1 MITRLVRLIGTG
13 LTGIGLAI
21 AAKIQVLAVIKAI
34 RTSLRV
40 ESFFVV
46 VLFAVL
52 FIVVIV
58 CRTTWQ
64 NSFPLVLYQKYN
76 RIDEVWFDHDLGPV
90 ECGTGYECAKYLVDF
105 CINHDMSLPEYHIQS
120 ANPVGNANI
129 DSCLKSY
136 LKSLN
141 I

>member
-13 LTGIGLAI
+13 LTGIGIAI
-21 AAKIQVLAVIKAI
+21 GAKIQVIAVIKAI

-64 NSFPLVLYQKYN
+64 NSFHLVLYLKYN
-76 RIDEVWFDHDLGPV
+76 RSI
-90 ECGTGYECAKYLVDF
+90 K
-105 CINHDMSLPEYHIQS
+105 
-120 ANPVGNANI
+120 
-129 DSCLKSY
+129 
-136 LKSLN
+136 
-141 I
+141 